1 MWDTPGRLLRLLE
14 LLQQRREWSG
24 AQLAERLEVTTRTI
38 RRDVDRLRA
47 IGYPVDARYG
57 ADGGYRLAPG
67 TSLPPL
73 MFDSAEAV
81 ATVLALRSASTT
93 ADPSLAESTMQ
104 ALTKLV
110 GVMPRRLRG
119 QVEALAGQV
128 QQTTAGTIRGRNP
141 APVPVET
148 LVTAA
153 VACREHRRMTARRGS
168 QELLLDPLRLV
179 HAGQGWYLVA
189 YDVTEGAWRGLR
201 LAQLSDVVA
210 TDRPAGV
217 REPPSEDLT
226 AYVVEQL
233 GVEIQQ
239 VRAVVEVAAPAT
251 AVERW
256 IDPAFGFVEP
266 VDDGRCVVRCGADSL
281 AAVAR
286 WLLLIDAELTIVEPV
301 ELAQEYERLAETV
314 LRYAASH
321 RPAVTP

>member
-14 LLQQRREWSG
+14 LLQQRGEWGG
-24 AQLAERLEVTTRTI
+24 AELAERLQVSTRTV

-73 MFDSAEAV
+73 MFDASEAV

-93 ADPSLAESTMQ
+93 ADPLLAESTMR

-119 QVEALAGQV
+119 QVEALADQV
-128 QQTTAGTIRGRNP
+128 QQTTAGTIRGSDP
-141 APVPVET
+141 APVPVERLAT
-148 LVTAA
+148 TA
-153 VACREHRRMTARRGS
+153 VACRERRRITAERGGH
-168 QELLLDPLRLV
+168 ELLLDPLRLV

-189 YDVTEGAWRGLR
+189 FDVVEGAWGALR
-201 LAQLSDVVA
+201 LDELSDVVA

-217 REPPSEDLT
+217 REPPADDLT
-226 AYVVEQL
+226 SYVVDHL
-233 GVEIQQ
+233 GTEIQQ
-239 VRAVVEVAAPAT
+239 VRAVVEVAAPAA
-251 AVERW
+251 AVEPW
-256 IDPAFGFVEP
+256 IDAAFGTVEP
-266 VDDGRCVVRCGADSL
+266 RTDGTCVVRCGADSL
-281 AAVAR
+281 SAVAR
-286 WLLLIDAELTIVEPV
+286 WLLLLDAELTIVEPA
-301 ELAQEYERLAETV
+301 ELAQEYANLATTV

-321 RPAVTP
+321 PT